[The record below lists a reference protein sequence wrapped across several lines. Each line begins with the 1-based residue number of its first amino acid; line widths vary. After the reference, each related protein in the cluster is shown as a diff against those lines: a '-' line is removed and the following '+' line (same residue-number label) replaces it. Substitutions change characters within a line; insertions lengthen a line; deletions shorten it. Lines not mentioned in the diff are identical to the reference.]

1 MITIKTQIYDDFHC
15 IADQCP
21 MTCCQGWSIKV
32 DRKTCEKWQ
41 SHGDTAYL
49 MEYTIPR
56 DEEEAPREMA
66 TDDAGT
72 CLLLDSQGLCNES
85 NN

>member
-32 DRKTCEKWQ
+32 DKEN
-41 SHGDTAYL
+41 L
-49 MEYTIPR
+49 
-56 DEEEAPREMA
+56 REMA
-66 TDDAGT
+66 ESWGY
-72 CLLLDSQGLCNES
+72 GLFNGIYHS
-85 NN
+85 T